1 MNITAWHR
9 GRSIAAFVTLGL
21 ASIVGAT
28 PALADSA
35 QLPDCVAQYVS
46 DARADG
52 SLTIGEIQGH
62 LPDGQAHTFQPFGV
76 ILRIQATA
84 DHGTCPFTFEP

>member
-1 MNITAWHR
+1 MTVTARHR
-9 GRSIAAFVTLGL
+9 GRIIATCTALGL
-21 ASIVGAT
+21 AGIVATT
-28 PALADSA
+28 PAQAGPA
-35 QLPDCVAQYVS
+35 QPADCVAQYVS
-46 DARADG
+46 DAQAFG